1 METEKVY
8 FVIIKCIF
16 YLSKILFFT
25 VIFCLIIYKESEVL
39 YEMKTLYITKE
50 YLYYCNEIAKNYIKH
65 TRGWSES
72 DYVLKFRYVDKR
84 KNFACISAI
93 HNSVFEDIQQK
104 ILKDGC
110 LKMIYNH
117 PDEVDILIDLIELRV
132 LSENKQGTF
141 FPHAGKP
148 LPYPIP

>member
-1 METEKVY
+1 
-8 FVIIKCIF
+8 VIIKYIIYLAKIIF
-16 YLSKILFFT
+16 FA
-25 VIFCLIIYKESEVL
+25 VIFFSIINNKSEVL
-39 YEMKTLYITKE
+39 CEMKTSYITKE
-50 YLYYCNEIAKNYIKH
+50 YLDFCNEIAKNYIKH

-72 DYVLKFRYVDKR
+72 EYVLKFRYVDKKR
-84 KNFACISAI
+84 NFAAISAI
-93 HNSVFEDIQQK
+93 HNSVFEYIQQK

-132 LSENKQGTF
+132 LSENEQGTF

-148 LPYPIP
+148 LPFTMP